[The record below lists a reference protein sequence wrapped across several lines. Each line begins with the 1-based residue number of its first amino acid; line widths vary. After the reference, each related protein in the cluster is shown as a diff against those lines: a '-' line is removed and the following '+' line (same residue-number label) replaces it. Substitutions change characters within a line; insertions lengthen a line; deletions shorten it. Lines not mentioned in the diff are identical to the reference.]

1 MFDGLYSFVGVIL
14 SFASLMVCKIIK
26 EKDNKDFYFG
36 KYIFEPIVISLNS
49 LALII
54 MCSISLINSI
64 VTLLNGGS
72 SIDVGFALVYS
83 VISTV
88 GCGLIYLFIK
98 SQSKKVNSELIKTE
112 SVQWFMDFV
121 LSGSIFIAFVLVVV
135 LSLLGF
141 SDISKYV
148 DPLMV
153 LVSSLILIRTPIKRF
168 ISNFKEVIGAKTH
181 ENIQNAVENYILE
194 IKNDYGFV
202 HAISKVMKRGRS
214 VKVEVSFV
222 NDGDI
227 KDISLEEM
235 HDIKK
240 KLQNKIDT
248 GKYIKDLEVTF
259 VMGKGICVE
268 IT

>member
-1 MFDGLYSFVGVIL
+1 MFDGLYSFVGVLL

-26 EKDNKDFYFG
+26 EKDNRDFYFG
-36 KYIFEPIVISLNS
+36 KYIFEPIVISFNS

-72 SIDVGFALVYS
+72 SIDVGFALIYS

-112 SVQWFMDFV
+112 AVQWFMDFI
-121 LSGSIFIAFVLVVV
+121 LSGSILIGFIIVVV

-141 SDISKYV
+141 NDISKYV

-168 ISNFKEVIGAKTH
+168 VSNFKEVIGAKTPA
-181 ENIQNAVENYILE
+181 NIQKNVEKYILE
-194 IKNDYGFV
+194 IKKEYDFV
-202 HAISKVMKRGRS
+202 HAVSKVMKRGRS
-214 VKVEVSFV
+214 VKIEVNFV

-248 GKYIKDLEVTF
+248 GKHIKDLEVTF
-259 VMGKGICVE
+259 VMGKGIYVE